1 MLFFLWISIIS
12 CTIYKVN
19 ALSPGPTPLDNPD
32 PNNHPG
38 YYYQGKYYYYTGENG
53 SVRIKQEKYPE
64 IFLNGKWVPICGHYF
79 WDTNYGADLFC
90 QKLDPKFTNGIVSK
104 SHGKRL
110 ASDGVR
116 IGKCQPEDQQL
127 LSCTGG
133 GNDLGIGNGFATA
146 NCEAGQ
152 LAAVEIQ
159 CYTVSEKIDTQ
170 QPQVYQEIGSVR
182 LVEEKFPEVFWN
194 GVWTPICGH
203 WFWNN
208 DYGADLF
215 CQKLDSK
222 YVSGTVIKRRDVKL
236 RQNGIQIGECKTND
250 NSLLA
255 CTGGCNDLKTGNGH
269 CAKCGIGQKAAIN
282 IKCHESRLVAKI
294 FLIAYQQTCKE
305 LHDDTICNGDI
316 LRFSPIGPEISANL
330 KK

>member
-12 CTIYKVN
+12 CTIYKVSAQN
-19 ALSPGPTPLDNPD
+19 DY
-32 PNNHPG
+32 PG

-53 SVRIKQEKYPE
+53 SVRIKEEKYPE
-64 IFLNGKWVPICGHYF
+64 IFLNGNWLPICGHYF
-79 WDTNYGADLFC
+79 WDNNYGADLFC
-90 QKLDPKFTNGIVSK
+90 QKLDPKFTNGIISK

-170 QPQVYQEIGSVR
+170 QPQVYEQIGSVR
-182 LVEEKFPEVFWN
+182 LLEEKFPEVFWN

-222 YVSGTVIKRRDVKL
+222 YVSGTVIKRKDVKL
-236 RQNGIQIGECKTND
+236 RQNGFQIGECKIDD

-269 CAKCGIGQKAAIN
+269 CAKCGVGQKAAIN
-282 IKCHESRLVAKI
+282 IKCHESRLVEKV
-294 FLIAYQQTCKE
+294 FLIAYQNVLWDQLHRCIE
-305 LHDDTICNGDI
+305 LPRECDSDI
-316 LRFSPIGPEISANL
+316 SLE
-330 KK
+330 